1 MVNDPR
7 VRAGPAAVF
16 AWGMTIQGEYVPTPR
31 QWVRDQVEA
40 IEAEGTT
47 RAVNIMGRPVVL
59 LTMLG
64 VSGKVRKVPLMRVEH
79 DGVYVAVGSKGGSSE
94 EPKWCA
100 NLRKNPVLDLQDDDR
115 TWEVRARELEGE
127 ERAEWWAR
135 CVAAFPPY
143 AEYQRKTERLI
154 PVFALEPL

>member
-1 MVNDPR
+1 
-7 VRAGPAAVF
+7 
-16 AWGMTIQGEYVPTPR
+16 MTIQGEYVPTPR

-40 IEAEGTT
+40 IEAKGTT
-47 RAVNIMGRPVVL
+47 RAVDIMGRPVVL

-79 DGVYVAVGSKGGSSE
+79 DGVYVAVGSRGGSSE

-100 NLRKNPVLDLQDDDR
+100 NLRRNPVLDLQDDDH

-143 AEYQRKTERLI
+143 AEYQRRTERLI
-154 PVFALEPL
+154 PVFALEPI